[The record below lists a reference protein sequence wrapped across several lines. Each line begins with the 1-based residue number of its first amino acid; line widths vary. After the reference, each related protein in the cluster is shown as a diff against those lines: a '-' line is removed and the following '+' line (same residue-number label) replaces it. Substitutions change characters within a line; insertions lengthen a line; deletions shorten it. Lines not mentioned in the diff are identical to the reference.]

1 MGFALCLCN
10 TKAKLAIKQN
20 IYGGLY
26 EYQKQLL
33 TYFKIVGNFNPDDIS
48 ALLNLTPEK
57 SWKIGDLR
65 RNGTKYDF
73 ALWEIGRCTEYDVY
87 VENQMRKTISVLLD
101 KIAILNQIREEND
114 VEFVLEIVPSIYV
127 EDINPCLAPPLDVI
141 DFCHATRT
149 QIDIDMYL
157 FNSENE

>member
-1 MGFALCLCN
+1 MDTRNSC
-10 TKAKLAIKQN
+10 
-20 IYGGLY
+20 Y
-26 EYQKQLL
+26 
-33 TYFKIVGNFNPDDIS
+33 TYFKIVGNFNPDEVS
-48 ALLNLTPEK
+48 ALLNLTPEE

-65 RNGTKYDF
+65 RNGTKYEI
-73 ALWEIGRCTEYDVY
+73 AHWKIGRCAEYDVY
-87 VENQMRKTISVLLD
+87 VENQMRKTVSVLLD

-114 VEFVLEIVPSIYV
+114 VEFFLEIVPSIYV
-127 EDINPCLAPPLDVI
+127 DDINPCLAPPLDVI

>member
-1 MGFALCLCN
+1 MN
-10 TKAKLAIKQN
+10 TRN
-20 IYGGLY
+20 SCY
-26 EYQKQLL
+26 

-48 ALLNLTPEK
+48 ALLNLTPEE

-65 RNGTKYDF
+65 HNGTKYEF
-73 ALWEIGRCTEYDVY
+73 AYWKIGTCEEYDVY
-87 VENQMRKTISVLLD
+87 VENQMRKTISILLD
-101 KIAILNQIREEND
+101 KIATLNQIREEND
-114 VEFVLEIVPSIYV
+114 VEFFLEIVPSICV
-127 EDINPCLAPPLDVI
+127 DDINPCLAPPLDVI

>member
-1 MGFALCLCN
+1 MN
-10 TKAKLAIKQN
+10 TQN
-20 IYGGLY
+20 SCY
-26 EYQKQLL
+26 

-73 ALWEIGRCTEYDVY
+73 ALWKIGRCTEYDVY

-114 VEFVLEIVPSIYV
+114 VEFFLVIVPSIYV
-127 EDINPCLAPPLDVI
+127 GDINPCLAPPLDVI